1 MQHQTN
7 LGMEEGRKVVN
18 RRRTSFLIQIAFSAA
33 LGGFL
38 FGYDTA
44 VINGAVSAIGEVFNA
59 SSGVLGFAIASA
71 LLGSAGGAL
80 TAGFFSD
87 RFGRRLSML
96 IASVMFLASAIGSG
110 FAFSLTDLI
119 VWRML
124 GGVAVG
130 FASVLAPSYI
140 SEVSPA
146 RMRGRLGSLQQL
158 AIVTGIFIALLFDYL
173 VVLLAPGQTA
183 MGVVL
188 GLPAWRWMFLSEVAP
203 AVIYGLMVLGIPR
216 SPRFLV
222 TKGLLREARWVIEQ
236 LYEEPA
242 ERVIKRIQ
250 DSLNGQNK
258 SKFSDIL
265 DRRTVFLPIVWVG
278 IMLALFQQFVGINV
292 IFYYSSIL
300 WESVGFSTT
309 NSLIVTVIT
318 SITNVVTTFVAIGL
332 IDKWGR
338 KPLLLSGSVLMTLT
352 LGAMSWIFSS
362 AEIVNGA
369 PHISGI
375 SAIVALLSANLF
387 VFAFGFSWGPV
398 VWVML
403 GEMFNN
409 RIRAVAI
416 GTCAMTN
423 WIANFAISTTFPG
436 LLSSSGAGAAYGLYA
451 TAAAVSFFM
460 VMFFVKETRN
470 KELEE
475 MV

>member
-1 MQHQTN
+1 MQHYRS
-7 LGMEEGRKVVN
+7 LGRDEVRRAGSA
-18 RRRTSFLIQIAFSAA
+18 RRTRFLLQIALSAA

-44 VINGAVSAIGEVFNA
+44 VINGAVGAIGEVFNA
-59 SSGVLGFAIASA
+59 SKEVLGFAIASA

-80 TAGFFSD
+80 TAGYLSD
-87 RFGRRLSML
+87 RIGRRMSML
-96 IASVMFLASAIGSG
+96 IAAVMFLASAFGSG
-110 FAFSLTDLI
+110 FAVSLTDLVI
-119 VWRML
+119 WRMV

-140 SEVSPA
+140 SEVAPA

-158 AIVTGIFIALLFDYL
+158 AIVTGIFIALLFDYII
-173 VVLLAPGQTA
+173 VLGAPGQTA
-183 MGVVL
+183 MGTIL
-188 GLPAWRWMFLSEVAP
+188 GIPAWRWMFLSECAP
-203 AVIYGLMVLGIPR
+203 AILYAVMVFGIPR

-222 TKGLLREARWVIEQ
+222 TKGLLREARWVVEQ
-236 LYEEPA
+236 IHEEPA
-242 ERVIKRIQ
+242 EQVIARIQ
-250 DSLNGQNK
+250 NSLDGQRK
-258 SKFSDIL
+258 AKFSDVL
-265 DRRTVFLPIVWVG
+265 DRRTLFLPVVWVG

-318 SITNVVTTFVAIGL
+318 SVTNVVTTFVAIGL

-338 KPLLLSGSVLMTLT
+338 KPLLLLGSVMMTLT
-352 LGAMSWIFSS
+352 LGAMSWIFS
-362 AEIVNGA
+362 AAPIVDGV
-369 PHISGI
+369 PHIGGI
-375 SAIVALLSANLF
+375 SAIIALLSANLF

-409 RIRAVAI
+409 RIRAVAL
-416 GTCAMTN
+416 GTCAMMN
-423 WIANFAISTTFPG
+423 WVANFAISTTFPG
-436 LLSSSGAGAAYGLYA
+436 LLSRSGAGTAYGLYA
-451 TAAAVSFFM
+451 TAAAISFFL